1 MRVKQSFRFLLV
13 MLLALGITMGA
24 ARGTSAQ
31 GNSWQGKKMPGE
43 LTAQGTGGGGKGGEQ
58 VTKTFELTIL
68 GTPAE
73 GESHAVLFETDDPN
87 DTSDGLVIFCGDVE
101 PDCEGAGTVY
111 SGSVTVAAGTE
122 IVFAFGRLNEND
134 ANPPTFYEEGTEVLL
149 EDVTNAVTFDYG
161 TDGKTGAGDDQQD
174 GTTGAGDDQQD
185 GTTGAGGDK
194 QDGDTGSGDDKPE
207 EMPTTGGV
215 MVGATVP
222 LGSAAAA
229 FSLLVTSGYLV
240 RMRR

>member
-31 GNSWQGKKMPGE
+31 GNSWQGKKMPGG
-43 LTAQGTGGGGKGGEQ
+43 LTAQGTGGGGKSGER

-73 GESHAVLFETDDPN
+73 GESHAVLFSTDDTPE
-87 DTSDGLVIFCGDVE
+87 GIIIFCGDEE
-101 PDCEGAGTVY
+101 PACEGEGTVY

-122 IVFAFGRLNEND
+122 IVFAFGRLNEKDNK
-134 ANPPTFYEEGTEVLL
+134 PPVFYEEGTEVLL
-149 EDVTNAVTFDYG
+149 EDVTNAVTFNYG
-161 TDGKTGAGDDQQD
+161 TDGKTGAGDDKQD
-174 GTTGAGDDQQD
+174 GNTDAGDDKDGDAGAGDD
-185 GTTGAGGDK
+185 K
-194 QDGDTGSGDDKPE
+194 QGDTTGDDKQE
-207 EMPTTGGV
+207 EMPKTGGV
-215 MVGATVP
+215 MTGATVS

-229 FSLLVTSGYLV
+229 FSLLLTSGYVV
-240 RMRR
+240 RRRR

>member
-1 MRVKQSFRFLLV
+1 MRVKQTFRFLLV
-13 MLLALGITMGA
+13 MLLALGITMGT
-24 ARGTSAQ
+24 ARGTYAQ
-31 GNSWQGKKMPGE
+31 GNSWQGEKMPGG

-87 DTSDGLVIFCGDVE
+87 DTSDGLIIFCGNVE
-101 PDCEGAGTVY
+101 PDCKGEGTVY

-122 IVFAFGRLNEND
+122 IVFAFGRLNEKD
-134 ANPPTFYEEGTEVLL
+134 KNPAVFFEEGTEVLL

-161 TDGKTGAGDDQQD
+161 TDGKTGTGDDQQD
-174 GTTGAGDDQQD
+174 GNTDAGDDKDGDAGAGDDQQ
-185 GTTGAGGDK
+185 
-194 QDGDTGSGDDKPE
+194 GDTTGDDKQE
-207 EMPTTGGV
+207 GMPKTGGV
-215 MVGATVP
+215 MAGATVP

-229 FSLLVTSGYLV
+229 FSLLLTSGYLV
-240 RMRR
+240 LRRR

>member
-1 MRVKQSFRFLLV
+1 MRVKQTFRFLLV

-31 GNSWQGKKMPGE
+31 GNSWQGKKMPGG
-43 LTAQGTGGGGKGGEQ
+43 LTAQGTGGGGAGGKQ

-87 DTSDGLVIFCGDVE
+87 DTSDGLIIFCGDVE
-101 PDCEGAGTVY
+101 PDCEGEGTVY

-174 GTTGAGDDQQD
+174 GNTDAGDDKDGDAGAGDDQQ
-185 GTTGAGGDK
+185 GDPV
-194 QDGDTGSGDDKPE
+194 GDDKQE
-207 EMPTTGGV
+207 GMPKTGGV
-215 MVGATVP
+215 MAGATVP

-229 FSLLVTSGYLV
+229 FSLLLTSGYLV
-240 RMRR
+240 RRRR